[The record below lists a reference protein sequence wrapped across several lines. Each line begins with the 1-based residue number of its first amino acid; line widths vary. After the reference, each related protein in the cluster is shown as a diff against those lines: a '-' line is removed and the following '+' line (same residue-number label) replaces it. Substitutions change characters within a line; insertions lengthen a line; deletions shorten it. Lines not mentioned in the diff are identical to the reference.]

1 MHGKILLSW
10 NMFVVQNKPA
20 FIFKVDLFFLFY
32 VYVWMAALMHGWCLT
47 TLLQTTYTCVWGSFT
62 DQLEWQGDGAGVL
75 SLDWIGGH
83 SNSNLEHSALYLE
96 VGKSSL
102 SGVL

>member
-1 MHGKILLSW
+1 
-10 NMFVVQNKPA
+10 MFVVQNKPA

-83 SNSNLEHSALYLE
+83 SNSHLEHSALYLE

-102 SGVL
+102 FGVL